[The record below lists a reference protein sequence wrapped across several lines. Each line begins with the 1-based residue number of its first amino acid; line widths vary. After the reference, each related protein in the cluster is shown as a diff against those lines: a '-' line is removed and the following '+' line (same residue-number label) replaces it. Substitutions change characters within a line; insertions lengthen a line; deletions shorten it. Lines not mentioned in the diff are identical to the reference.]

1 MSLFADDMI
10 IYVENPKD
18 SRKRLLELINEFTK
32 GAEHKIHVQKSIAYL
47 YTNKELPEKEIK
59 KTIAFII
66 TSIKI
71 R

>member
-32 GAEHKIHVQKSIAYL
+32 DAEHKIHIQKSIAYL
-47 YTNKELPEKEIK
+47 HTNKELPERDVR
-59 KTIAFII
+59 KTIPF
-66 TSIKI
+66 TTVS
-71 R
+71 

>member
-10 IYVENPKD
+10 IYIENPKD
-18 SRKRLLELINEFTK
+18 NRKRLLELINEFTK
-32 GAEHKIHVQKSIAYL
+32 DAEHKIHIQKSIAYQH
-47 YTNKELPEKEIK
+47 TNKELPEKEIK
-59 KTIAFII
+59 KITAFII